1 MTSAPSA
8 AALRAEAAH
17 ERRVA
22 AMFPLDADRWPLLD
36 HAEELERQADALD
49 RQAAAATEPD
59 PVEQR
64 QAEQQPQQ
72 GEAAAGDV
80 RPLRPK
86 SD

>member
-1 MTSAPSA
+1 
-8 AALRAEAAH
+8 
-17 ERRVA
+17 
-22 AMFPLDADRWPLLD
+22 MFPLDADRLPLLH

-49 RQAAAATEPD
+49 RQAAPETEPD

-64 QAEQQPQQ
+64 QTEQQPQL

-80 RPLRPK
+80 RLLRPK